1 MSVAVLPRG
10 STRSTRPSRRTDSA
24 AVTARRAFPLIWAV
38 ACGALYGAVSLIRF
52 GRMEVASYDNA
63 IFEEAVRG
71 YAHGG
76 WPIVP
81 IKGAG
86 FNLLGDHF
94 SPAIALIAPFYRV
107 FPHPETL
114 LLAQVALIAI
124 SVFVV
129 ASVGIRALGLGW
141 GSVVAVAYGL
151 SFGLQSGVIA
161 DFHEVALGVPLLA
174 LAGAAFVEQRY
185 PAVVGW
191 SLPLLLVK
199 EDMGLTVAAVGLA
212 LVLAGDR
219 RRGILLA
226 AIGAAGTALVVLVLI
241 PWARA
246 DASGYAY
253 GLGGDGLLA
262 ALADEPGRKALTV
275 LLTVA
280 VGGLVAV
287 ASPWAV
293 VALPT
298 LTWRFAAD
306 NPHYWGTDW
315 HYSLLLMPV
324 MTMAAIDVMRRIE
337 WVRPVALAGMGIVTV
352 LAFVPDSVTGSPL
365 LRYLSP
371 AAFHQTE
378 RELSGERVLE
388 LIPPG
393 ATVESDIGLIN
404 HLVADGRFVTW
415 IGTEGVEKAPEW
427 IVLDHDPSS
436 NIGTPPDAVEFA
448 KGRYGGDYRTVLRAD
463 PFQVAQRVD

>member
-1 MSVAVLPRG
+1 M
-10 STRSTRPSRRTDSA
+10 
-24 AVTARRAFPLIWAV
+24 TARRA
-38 ACGALYGAVSLIRF
+38 VSLAVPILAAVVCGMLYVSLSLVRF

-94 SPAIALIAPFYRV
+94 SPAIALIAPFYRL

-114 LLAQVALIAI
+114 LVAQAVLIAI

-129 ASVGIRALGLGW
+129 AAVGVRVLGLGW
-141 GSVVAVAYGL
+141 GSGVAFAYGL

-174 LAGAAFVEQRY
+174 LAGAAFVEKRY

-191 SLPLLLVK
+191 SIPLLLVK
-199 EDMGLTVAAVGLA
+199 EDLGLTVAAVGVA
-212 LVLAGDR
+212 LFLAGER
-219 RRGILLA
+219 RRGIVLA
-226 AIGAAGTALVVLVLI
+226 AIGAAWSALAVLVLI
-241 PWARA
+241 PWARG
-246 DASGYAY
+246 DGSGYAY
-253 GLGGDGLLA
+253 RLGGDGLLA
-262 ALADEPGRKALTV
+262 GLADEPGRKALTV
-275 LLTVA
+275 LLTLA
-280 VGGLVAV
+280 VGGIVAV
-287 ASPWAV
+287 ASPWVV

-298 LTWRFAAD
+298 FAWRFAAD
-306 NPHYWGTDW
+306 NPYYWGTDW

-324 MTMAAIDVMRRIE
+324 MAMAAVDVMRRIV
-337 WVRPVALAGMGIVTV
+337 WLRPVALTCMAIVTV
-352 LAFVPDSVTGSPL
+352 LALVPNPVMGSPL
-365 LRYLSP
+365 VRYLSP
-371 AAFHQTE
+371 DVFRQTQ
-378 RELSGERVLE
+378 RAKAGERVLE

-427 IVLDHDPSS
+427 IVLDHDPTI
-436 NIGTPPDAVEFA
+436 NIGSPSDAVEFA
-448 KGRYGGDYRTVLRAD
+448 EGRYGGRYRTVLRAD
-463 PFQVAQRVD
+463 PFEVARRD

>member
-1 MSVAVLPRG
+1 M
-10 STRSTRPSRRTDSA
+10 
-24 AVTARRAFPLIWAV
+24 TARRAVSLAVPALWAM
-38 ACGALYGAVSLIRF
+38 ACGALYAAVSLIRF

-94 SPAIALIAPFYRV
+94 SPAIAVVAPFYRL

-114 LLAQVALIAI
+114 LLAQVVLIAI

-129 ASVGIRALGLGW
+129 ASVGVRVLGLAW

-185 PAVVGW
+185 SAVVGW
-191 SLPLLLVK
+191 SVPLLLVK
-199 EDMGLTVAAVGLA
+199 EDLGLTVAAVGLA
-212 LVLAGDR
+212 LFLAGER
-219 RRGILLA
+219 RRGIVLA

-241 PWARA
+241 PWARG
-246 DASGYAY
+246 DESGYAY
-253 GLGGDGLLA
+253 SLGSGGLFA

-275 LLTVA
+275 LLTLA
-280 VGGLVAV
+280 VGGIVAV
-287 ASPWAV
+287 ASPWVV

-298 LTWRFAAD
+298 LAWRFAAD
-306 NPHYWGTDW
+306 NPYYWGTDW

-324 MTMAAIDVMRRIE
+324 MAMAAIDVMRRIV
-337 WVRPVALAGMGIVTV
+337 WLRPVALAGMGIVTAM
-352 LAFVPDSVTGSPL
+352 AFVPNSVMGSPL
-365 LRYLSP
+365 VRYLSP
-371 AAFHQTE
+371 SAFQQTE

-415 IGTEGVEKAPEW
+415 IGTDGVDQAPEW
-427 IVLDHDPSS
+427 IVLDHDPTS
-436 NIGTPPDAVEFA
+436 NIGSPPDAVEFA
-448 KGRYGGDYRTVLRAD
+448 EGRYGGSYRTVLRAD
-463 PFQVAQRVD
+463 PFQVARRE

>member
-1 MSVAVLPRG
+1 M
-10 STRSTRPSRRTDSA
+10 
-24 AVTARRAFPLIWAV
+24 TARRAVSLAVPILAAV
-38 ACGALYGAVSLIRF
+38 ACGTLFTAVSLIRF

-94 SPAIALIAPFYRV
+94 SPAIALIAPFYRL

-114 LLAQVALIAI
+114 LVAQAVLIAI

-129 ASVGIRALGLGW
+129 ASVGVRVLGVGW
-141 GSVVAVAYGL
+141 GSGVAVAYGL

-185 PAVVGW
+185 SAVVGW
-191 SLPLLLVK
+191 SIPLLLVK
-199 EDMGLTVAAVGLA
+199 EDLGLTVAAVGVA
-212 LVLAGDR
+212 LFVAGER
-219 RRGILLA
+219 RRGMVLA
-226 AIGAAGTALVVLVLI
+226 AIGAAGTALAVLVLI
-241 PWARA
+241 PWARSGE
-246 DASGYAY
+246 SGYAY
-253 GLGGDGLLA
+253 SLGGHGLFG

-275 LLTVA
+275 LLTLA
-280 VGGLVAV
+280 VGGMVAV
-287 ASPWAV
+287 ASPWVV

-298 LTWRFAAD
+298 FGWRFAAD
-306 NPHYWGTDW
+306 NPYYWGTDW

-324 MTMAAIDVMRRIE
+324 MAMAAVDVMRRIV
-337 WVRPVALAGMGIVTV
+337 WLRPVALACMAIVTA
-352 LAFVPDSVTGSPL
+352 LALVPNPVMASPL
-365 LRYLSP
+365 VRYVNP
-371 AAFHQTE
+371 DAFHQTQ
-378 RELSGERVLE
+378 RARAGERVLE
-388 LIPPG
+388 LIPAG

-404 HLVADGRFVTW
+404 HLVSDGRFVTW
-415 IGTEGVEKAPEW
+415 IGTQGVDRAPEW
-427 IVLDHDPSS
+427 IVLDHDPTI
-436 NIGTPPDAVEFA
+436 NIGSPPDAVEFA
-448 KGRYGGDYRTVLRAD
+448 EGRYGGRYRTVLRAD
-463 PFQVAQRVD
+463 PFEVARRE